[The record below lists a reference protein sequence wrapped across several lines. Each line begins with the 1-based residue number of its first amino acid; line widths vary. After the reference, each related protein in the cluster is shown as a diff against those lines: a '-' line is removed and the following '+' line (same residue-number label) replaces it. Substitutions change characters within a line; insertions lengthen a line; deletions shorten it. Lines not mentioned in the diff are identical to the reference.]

1 MFCNFEISNKLKD
14 AGFNNY
20 CDYVYK
26 NNDNKLMPMTVSNIS
41 GWENVHGALNEQL
54 PKGYISAPE
63 YQDAIKWLV
72 NDKNIFVTTEPEGAL
87 FYVYIYIKKNNN
99 WDIHTNVWV
108 KELQSGYSDPFKA
121 IEAGLT
127 YISEELI

>member
-1 MFCNFEISNKLKD
+1 MPIVV
-14 AGFNNY
+14 NNI
-20 CDYVYK
+20 
-26 NNDNKLMPMTVSNIS
+26 P

-54 PKGYISAPE
+54 PEGYISAPE

-87 FYVYIYIKKNNN
+87 FYVHIYIKKNNN

-108 KELQSGYSDPFKA
+108 KGLQNGYNDPFKA